1 MRRRFSAMFILSR
14 QQQKY
19 VDQIQIEQARNGAWG
34 GRRAGSC
41 KSASRPAHPPLH
53 GRSVYSLI
61 YIEVL

>member
-19 VDQIQIEQARNGAWG
+19 IDQIQIEQARNEAWG

-41 KSASRPAHPPLH
+41 KSASLPAHPPLH
-53 GRSVYSLI
+53 DRSA
-61 YIEVL
+61 